1 MNDIYEQKARKYKYK
16 YLKLKKNT
24 EYIGEGGMFGKFFNF
39 FGNKANTDAEAKAVK
54 ATIDGIKAV
63 SEVATSKNK
72 EHEDFKEKMQNL
84 KTAIEDKIREIYDK
98 NQILGNINENI
109 FKDNNTVEFV
119 IVKDDLYDIKDQ
131 KKILE
136 VTGTNGPKVL
146 NCYNDKLE
154 ICNVCLTNHKNNEK
168 KCEGCFVNRNH
179 GRMITKPN
187 LEQILAKCNIDSNK
201 VKQILD
207 DTKQNDKKLNPNQT
221 FNYDD
226 KYLYHMDKIYDEI
239 IKDYVKNYDLYSLC
253 DIINKL
259 YTSLSE
265 KIKIKYTSLFNNK
278 YLVYTV
284 DDLIKRLED
293 IIIIE

>member
-1 MNDIYEQKARKYKYK
+1 
-16 YLKLKKNT
+16 
-24 EYIGEGGMFGKFFNF
+24 MFGNFFNF
-39 FGNKANTDAEAKAVK
+39 FGNKTNTDAEAKAVK
-54 ATIDGIKAV
+54 ATIDGIAKVKADAEAKTDTEEV
-63 SEVATSKNK
+63 TSEDK
-72 EHEDFKEKMQNL
+72 EHKDFKEKMQNL
-84 KTAIEDKIREIYDK
+84 KAAIEKQIRPIYNNKIFS
-98 NQILGNINENI
+98 NIDEKI
-109 FKDNNTVEFV
+109 FKDNNTVEF
-119 IVKDDLYDIKDQ
+119 KGDPYDIKDQ

-265 KIKIKYTSLFNNK
+265 KIKIKYTPLFNDNK

-284 DDLIKRLED
+284 DDLINRLD
-293 IIIIE
+293 QIIKIE